1 MATDGVNGLSK
12 PIMAVI
18 SNLESIDRRELKFEL
33 KAKLSEMLSNG
44 QITKDEM
51 KQALDYVDRDLQKAL
66 IGRTKNEGGRQ
77 GLQHDANISKLLDK
91 ANLQVDDLYSVSHLA
106 GEDFT
111 INTVKLSKEEKA
123 EGAKGELTR
132 SELENIKNQ
141 LNEKIKAR
149 GGDYELSDNEVIKLM
164 KGIGLEDGTK
174 KTSNLKGILLGIL
187 PPLNIANAITTVRT
201 DGIVNF
207 ANKRR
212 DEEAYGE
219 QDASGV
225 NITNK
230 TETKM
235 KELEKYRVEVEE
247 TPQDIVNPPKV
258 DE

>member
-1 MATDGVNGLSK
+1 MATDGVEGLSK
-12 PIMAVI
+12 PIMSVI
-18 SNLESIDRRELKFEL
+18 SNLESTERRDLKFEL
-33 KAKLSEMLSNG
+33 NMKLSEMLSNG
-44 QITKDEM
+44 QITKEEM

-66 IGRTKNEGGRQ
+66 IGRAKNEGGRQ
-77 GLQHDANISKLLDK
+77 GLQRDAKISKLLDK
-91 ANLQVDDLYSVSHLA
+91 ANLQVEDLYSVSHLA

-123 EGAKGELTR
+123 EGANGELTR

-174 KTSNLKGILLGIL
+174 QISNIKGILLGIL
-187 PPLNIANAITTVRT
+187 PPLNIANAINVVRT

-207 ANKRR
+207 AEKRR

-225 NITNK
+225 NITNE
-230 TETKM
+230 TESKM
-235 KELEKYRVEVEE
+235 KELEKYRVDVEVH
-247 TPQDIVNPPKV
+247 PQDIVDSPKV